1 MTNATN
7 RPTGGSSSQEG
18 FPMER
23 ELIVVVKHEARLRA
37 TREGIASVEGA
48 DANPLADVLASESA
62 TALSDVMRYNI
73 MD

>member
-1 MTNATN
+1 
-7 RPTGGSSSQEG
+7 
-18 FPMER
+18 MER